1 MNDNPNWLQLI
12 QDVNTGPILLPWM
25 LENAT
30 PNYFTYLMA
39 VIASP
44 HRQDWMLY
52 AALNLIFT
60 EETNIDIL
68 GELVDVLDRNNFDSN
83 QLTFLQGTSQND

>member
-1 MNDNPNWLQLI
+1 MLQ
-12 QDVNTGPILLPWM
+12 
-25 LENAT
+25 NAT

-39 VIASP
+39 VINNQ
-44 HRQDWMLY
+44 HREAWMLY

-83 QLTFLQGTSQND
+83 QLNFLQGTGQND